1 MEYFPAMFPY
11 ILTKTFTRKKQ
22 MAQDEKSKTDSI
34 IGNMMG
40 YIDTRIDL
48 LKLDMQTKLK
58 SAFVS
63 TIHGV
68 LLGLVGLMVLLFLN
82 IFLALLLND
91 LLDSR
96 FWGFG
101 IITLFYLI
109 LLIVLFV
116 GLDKKV
122 FQGMADKAFRN
133 TIYKADESEQTN

>member
-1 MEYFPAMFPY
+1 
-11 ILTKTFTRKKQ
+11 
-22 MAQDEKSKTDSI
+22 MATEDKSKTDSI
-34 IGNMMG
+34 IANLMG

-48 LKLDMQTKLK
+48 VKLDLQTKLK
-58 SAFVS
+58 SIFVS
-63 TIHGV
+63 TVHGV

-109 LLIVLFV
+109 LLVILIV

-133 TIYKADESEQTN
+133 TIYKTDESDQTI

>member
-1 MEYFPAMFPY
+1 
-11 ILTKTFTRKKQ
+11 
-22 MAQDEKSKTDSI
+22 MATEDKSKSDSI
-34 IGNMMG
+34 IANLMG

-48 LKLDMQTKLK
+48 VKLDLQTKLK
-58 SAFVS
+58 SIFVS

-68 LLGLVGLMVLLFLN
+68 LLGVVGLLMLLFLN
-82 IFLALLLND
+82 IFLAMWLND

-101 IITLFYLI
+101 IVTLFYLI
-109 LLIVLFV
+109 LLVILLV

-133 TIYKADESEQTN
+133 TIYKTDESDQTI